1 MHRSFIASVG
11 LVLILLSTIAVC
23 APGVDAQSA
32 VPAPALSANPG
43 DRVLSAVRNLDEWI
57 PATLSREGYRIAP
70 GDTLGI
76 HIQGRATLKYV
87 VRPDSGTD
95 ESPNELTVS
104 PSGDIFIPLAGKI
117 AAAGKTVP
125 ELESSIQ
132 TALGKYIR
140 SFTTS
145 VSVSKVRTV
154 NIWIS
159 GEVDNPGPQ
168 IVPGVSG
175 ASLAVL
181 QAGIKPTGS
190 TRRITL
196 TRQGAN
202 HTIDLYRMSVTGLIE
217 GDMPLEP
224 GDSIH
229 VPPVTDYVEVKG
241 EVTRPGRYE
250 MVGLSD
256 SGAFGPRDLVR
267 LSLGATPAAALDR
280 ASIERIGDGGRR
292 SALSIDLGSG
302 RADGEAAILKAGDV
316 LVVPS
321 IEAFQPMIRII
332 GEFKGEGVYQRTPGV
347 TETDVENRSG
357 IYFLKSGQ
365 TVLDVISATGGVT
378 PQADLKRAHIDRQEA
393 GKKVSIPVDLDR
405 LLVQNDKSADV
416 VLANGDALILPSIAD
431 KVHVFGEVKAP
442 GSYVYSPMRKLVDY
456 LGDAGGPTE
465 RAKLSEVSV
474 VRGSLE
480 SPQVTRLNADR
491 AIRGSSADG
500 NPELMPGDIVFV
512 PQKFVSNWRDGIQLL
527 FTALSLGNLL
537 SK

>member
-23 APGVDAQSA
+23 APGAVAQT
-32 VPAPALSANPG
+32 VAPLAAPG

-70 GDTLGI
+70 GDTLGVY
-76 HIQGRATLKYV
+76 IQGRATLKYV
-87 VRPDSGTD
+87 VHPDSGTD

-117 AAAGKTVP
+117 PAAGKTVP

-159 GEVDNPGPQ
+159 GEVDNPGPH

-196 TRQGAN
+196 TRQGAK
-202 HTIDLYRMSVTGLIE
+202 HTIDLYRMSVTGAVD

-250 MVGLSD
+250 MIGLSG
-256 SGAFGPRDLVR
+256 SGAFGPQNLVR

-280 ASIERIGDGGRR
+280 MFIERIGEGGLR
-292 SALSIDLGSG
+292 SAVAVDLSEGSTP
-302 RADGEAAILKAGDV
+302 AGEAAAMKAGDV

-321 IEAFQPMIRII
+321 IEAFQPMIRVI
-332 GEFKGEGVYQRTPGV
+332 GEFKGEGIYQRTPGI
-347 TETDVENRSG
+347 TANDMENKSG
-357 IYFLKSGQ
+357 IYFLKRGQ

-378 PQADLKRAHIDRQEA
+378 PQADLKRAHIERREGGVTRTIPLDLEA
-393 GKKVSIPVDLDR
+393 
-405 LLVQNDKSADV
+405 LLVNNDKSADQALV
-416 VLANGDALILPSIAD
+416 NGDSLVLPATD
-431 KVHVFGEVKAP
+431 DRVHIFGDVRRP
-442 GSYVYSPMRKLVDY
+442 GSFPYSPMRRLVDY

-465 RAKLSEVSV
+465 RARLSEVSV
-474 VRGSLE
+474 VRGPLG
-480 SPQVTRLNADR
+480 SPQITRFNAER
-491 AIRGSSADG
+491 AIRGGSTDG

-512 PQKFVSNWRDGIQLL
+512 PQKFISNWRDGMQLL
-527 FTALSLGNLL
+527 FSALSLGNLL